1 MSEFVVSARKYRPNT
16 FDSVVGQESITS
28 TLENAIKTGQM
39 AQAYLFCGPRGVG
52 KTSCARIFAKIINQD
67 SLGENEDL
75 SFNIFELDAASNN
88 SVEDI
93 RYITDQVRIPPQVGK
108 YKVYIIDEVHML
120 SSQAFNAF
128 LKTLEEPP
136 PHAIFILATTEKH
149 KIIPTILSRCQ
160 VYNFSRIKVADMVSH
175 LEKIAEKE
183 GITYEKEALF
193 VIAEKADG
201 ALRDSLSIFDQI
213 VNFSNRNVTY
223 EAVIQNLNVLDYS
236 YYFNIIGSINS
247 NSIADCFLTFN
258 DILDHGFDGHH
269 FLTGLGSHFRDLL
282 VSKNPATVKL
292 MEVGDS
298 IKEKYL
304 EQAKATDVRLLV
316 KGLDVISDADIQYK
330 TSKNQRLL
338 VELTLIKLCSLT
350 QSEQKKNPVISEATI
365 AEFAKFQEKTQEQS
379 IISSVELNEEISAH
393 IEKETILVPEVNKEK
408 EPVASIETKVIVEKT
423 IIEEKEIVLDS
434 PEEVRNIIS
443 EPNQEIEPAKSVL
456 KNTNFSGFSIKQTLE
471 KKQAASEE
479 EERKDKDEFSFE
491 QLMAK
496 WKEYAEKANEKN
508 KKTLHT
514 ALTSKEPIL
523 KEGFLVEHT
532 LDNKTL
538 FDNFNREKQTFLD
551 HLKRELNN
559 YHIQLQAKLVKS
571 EKEEVFLYTDKEK
584 FKKLAEQHPELI
596 YLKDKLNLDFE
607 F

>member
-28 TLENAIKTGQM
+28 TLENSIKTGQM

-67 SLGENEDL
+67 SLGENDDL

-120 SSQAFNAF
+120 SSAAFNAF

-160 VYNFSRIKVADMVSH
+160 VYNFNRIKVVDMVSH
-175 LEKIAEKE
+175 LENIAQKE
-183 GITYEKEALF
+183 GISFEKEALF

-213 VNFSNRNVTY
+213 VNFSNRNITY
-223 EAVIQNLNVLDYS
+223 DSVIQNLNVLDYN
-236 YYFNIIGSINS
+236 YYFRIVDSINKHNIS
-247 NSIADCFLTFN
+247 DCLLAL
-258 DILDHGFDGHH
+258 DEILNHGFDGHH
-269 FLTGLGSHFRDLL
+269 FITGLGSHFRDLL
-282 VSKNPATVKL
+282 VSKSPETVKL
-292 MEVGDS
+292 LEVGENV
-298 IKEKYL
+298 KEKYL
-304 EQAKATDVRLLV
+304 LQSAETSARTLV
-316 KGLDVISDADIQYK
+316 KGLEIISEADTHYK
-330 TSKNQRLL
+330 ASKNQRLL
-338 VELTLIKLCSLT
+338 VELTLIKLSSLG
-350 QSEQKKNPVISEATI
+350 QSEQKKNLETKEGESEVSAAPRPPEKKLESNLSNSSQQMDKLQAT
-365 AEFAKFQEKTQEQS
+365 E
-379 IISSVELNEEISAH
+379 NEEKS
-393 IEKETILVPEVNKEK
+393 EVQPNDTQKKKPSQKEEMKEVTPSKPIQKNK
-408 EPVASIETKVIVEKT
+408 S
-423 IIEEKEIVLDS
+423 
-434 PEEVRNIIS
+434 
-443 EPNQEIEPAKSVL
+443 
-456 KNTNFSGFSIKQTLE
+456 FSGFSIKQTLE
-471 KKQAASEE
+471 KKQELAEE
-479 EERKDKDEFSFE
+479 EEKKDKDPFTFE
-491 QLMAK
+491 SLMEK
-496 WKEYAEKANEKN
+496 WNSYASQANNKN

-514 ALTSKEPIL
+514 ALTTNSPEL
-523 KEGFLVEHT
+523 KEGFTIEHT

-551 HLKRELNN
+551 FLKRELNN
-559 YHIQLQAKLVKS
+559 YSIQLQAKLVKN
-571 EKEEVFLYTDKEK
+571 EKAEVFLYTDKEK
-584 FKKLAEQHPELI
+584 FLKLAETKPELL
-596 YLKDKLNLDFE
+596 YLKDKLHLDFE

>member
-1 MSEFVVSARKYRPNT
+1 MSEFVVSARKYRPNS

-28 TLENAIKTGQM
+28 TLENSIKTGQM

-120 SSQAFNAF
+120 SSAAFNAF

-160 VYNFSRIKVADMVSH
+160 VYNFNRIKVVDMVSH
-175 LEKIAEKE
+175 LEKIAQKE
-183 GITYEKEALF
+183 EITYEKEALY

-213 VNFSNRNVTY
+213 VNFSNRNITY
-223 EAVIQNLNVLDYS
+223 DSVIQNLNVLDYN
-236 YYFNIIGSINS
+236 YYFRIVDSINKQNIS
-247 NSIADCFLTFN
+247 DCLLAL
-258 DILDHGFDGHH
+258 DEILNHGFDGHH
-269 FLTGLGSHFRDLL
+269 FITGLGSHFRDLL
-282 VSKNPATVKL
+282 VSKSPETVKL
-292 MEVGDS
+292 LEVGENV
-298 IKEKYL
+298 KEKYL
-304 EQAKATDVRLLV
+304 SQSVETSARTLV
-316 KGLDVISDADIQYK
+316 KGLELISDADTHYK
-330 TSKNQRLL
+330 ASKNQRLL
-338 VELTLIKLCSLT
+338 VELTLIKLSSLG
-350 QSEQKKNPVISEATI
+350 QSEQKKN
-365 AEFAKFQEKTQEQS
+365 
-379 IISSVELNEEISAH
+379 L
-393 IEKETILVPEVNKEK
+393 
-408 EPVASIETKVIVEKT
+408 ETKVTSTEPPSLNKSIEVKT
-423 IIEEKEIVLDS
+423 ETSGKLDN
-434 PEEVRNIIS
+434 EV
-443 EPNQEIEPAKSVL
+443 SVL
-456 KNTNFSGFSIKQTLE
+456 EQKTDPPPITKTANPTEVKKEFHSTKIPKEVIESKSIQKNKSFSGFSIKQTLE
-471 KKQAASEE
+471 KKQELAEE
-479 EERKDKDEFSFE
+479 EEKKDKDEFTYES
-491 QLMAK
+491 LMEK
-496 WKEYAEKANEKN
+496 WLEYATKANDKN

-514 ALTSKEPIL
+514 ALTTNSPKL
-523 KEGFLVEHT
+523 KEGFTIEHV

-551 HLKRELNN
+551 FLKKELNN
-559 YHIQLQAKLVKS
+559 YSIQLQAKLIKN
-571 EKEEVFLYTDKEK
+571 EKAEVFLYTDKEK
-584 FKKLAEQHPELI
+584 FLKLAETKPELL
-596 YLKDKLNLDFE
+596 YLKDKLHLDFE

>member
-1 MSEFVVSARKYRPNT
+1 MSEFVVSARKYRPNS

-160 VYNFSRIKVADMVSH
+160 VYNFSRIKVADMVAH
-175 LEKIAEKE
+175 LERIAQKE
-183 GITYEKEALF
+183 GITFEKEALY

-213 VNFSNRNVTY
+213 VNFSNRNITY
-223 EAVIQNLNVLDYS
+223 ESVIKNLNVLDYS
-236 YYFNIIGSINS
+236 YYFKIVDSVNTN
-247 NSIADCFLTFN
+247 NIADCLLTFN

-282 VSKNPATVKL
+282 VSKNPATIEL
-292 MEVGDS
+292 MEVGES

-304 EQAKATDVRLLV
+304 NQAKETEVKLLIR
-316 KGLDVISDADIQYK
+316 GLEVISDADTHYK

-338 VELTLIKLCSLT
+338 VELTLIKLCSLSH
-350 QSEQKKNPVISEATI
+350 SEQKKNPVTEDFFEGQFSEK
-365 AEFAKFQEKTQEQS
+365 EFFKNTEKRKEEQPLVKQQLEQS
-379 IISSVELNEEISAH
+379 E
-393 IEKETILVPEVNKEK
+393 
-408 EPVASIETKVIVEKT
+408 SIGEQKST
-423 IIEEKEIVLDS
+423 IEEKHVADEPKEDNKYKKEVNLQ
-434 PEEVRNIIS
+434 PENALVR
-443 EPNQEIEPAKSVL
+443 PVL
-456 KNTNFSGFSIKQTLE
+456 KNNNFSGFSIKQTLE
-471 KKQAASEE
+471 RKQAETEE
-479 EERKDKDEFSFE
+479 IEKQDKDSFTVE
-491 QLMAK
+491 QLMEK
-496 WKEYAEKANEKN
+496 WISYAEKVNKKN

-514 ALTSKEPIL
+514 ALTSSEPFL
-523 KEGFLVEHT
+523 KEDFLIEYT

-538 FDNFNREKQTFLD
+538 FDNFNREKQLFLD
-551 HLKRELNN
+551 HLKQELNN
-559 YHIQLQAKLVKS
+559 YSIQLRTKLIKS
-571 EKEEVFLYTDKEK
+571 ENEEIFLYTDKEK
-584 FKKLAEQHPELI
+584 FKKLAESHPELI